1 MMQFFSQA
9 LSDKLVV
16 ALVGAAAGM
25 GGTLLVGVLWTRSA
39 RFRYSTRVDRIG
51 TSADDHMFCT
61 ERVQWRNNDV
71 RNLYIAV
78 VEIENASSKD
88 FEDVGLPIYT
98 GKDTLLL
105 SEQTRMIDSPN
116 TVLWSPDFR
125 ARLEGPAGGVL
136 DDFLT
141 QAQWKIYNHRREYLV
156 PVFNRGQVV
165 EFRYACT
172 RPGDD
177 LLPNVF
183 VNAPVKGVK
192 LLHHQTTQFVLGAVA
207 ADFQSIYAVPFELS
221 LVRGTV
227 SSLVISV
234 LAAWF
239 FEGSWIATAVVFL
252 VGYTALLQ
260 GALIS
265 KATRRLWNA
274 IVG

>member
-16 ALVGAAAGM
+16 ALVSATAGM
-25 GGTLLVGVLWTRSA
+25 LGTLLLGALRRRSA

-51 TSADDHMFCT
+51 ASADDPVFDAV
-61 ERVQWRNNDV
+61 RVQWRDNNV

-78 VEIENASSKD
+78 VEIENASGKD
-88 FEDVGLPIYT
+88 FEDVGLNIYT
-98 GKDTLLL
+98 SNDTLLL
-105 SEQTRMIDSPN
+105 DERTRIIDSPN
-116 TVLWSPDFR
+116 VVPWSPDFK
-125 ARLEGPAGGVL
+125 AKLQPPVGGVL
-136 DDFLT
+136 T
-141 QAQWKIYNHRREYLV
+141 QTQWEIYNHQREYLV
-156 PVFNRGQVV
+156 PVFNRGQILK
-165 EFRYACT
+165 FHYACT

-192 LLHHQTTQFVLGAVA
+192 LLYHQTTQFVLG
-207 ADFQSIYAVPFELS
+207 VPFELA

-227 SSLVISV
+227 SAVVVSV

-252 VGYTALLQ
+252 VGYTVLFQ

-274 IVG
+274 IFG

>member
-1 MMQFFSQA
+1 MQSMMQFFSQA

-25 GGTLLVGVLWTRSA
+25 GGTLLVGALRTRSA
-39 RFRYSTRVDRIG
+39 RFRYSIRVDRIG
-51 TSADDHMFCT
+51 ASADDPVFDAV
-61 ERVQWRNNDV
+61 RVQWRGNNIP
-71 RNLYIAV
+71 NLYIAV
-78 VEIENASSKD
+78 VEIENASGKD
-88 FEDVGLPIYT
+88 FEDVSLKIYT
-98 GKDTLLL
+98 SNDTLLMD
-105 SEQTRMIDSPN
+105 EGTRIIDSPN
-116 TVLWSPDFR
+116 VVSWAPDFK
-125 ARLEGPAGGVL
+125 AKLQPQVDGG
-136 DDFLT
+136 LT
-141 QAQWKIYNHRREYLV
+141 QEQWEIYNHRREYLV

-183 VNAPVKGVK
+183 VNAPVKGVM
-192 LLHHQTTQFVLGAVA
+192 LLHHQTTQFVLG
-207 ADFQSIYAVPFELS
+207 VPFELS

-227 SSLVISV
+227 SALVISV

-274 IVG
+274 IFG